1 MNTSLGAA
9 IFLPLPFPL
18 FFAASATFAPS
29 AFKNL
34 LFHPLSPSPSSP
46 SYPCIVTQNPLILIV
61 LALISAQAFAQTET
75 ELSDD
80 GTWQSTTTQ
89 DLGPDAQIMADA
101 QRSIAEGDPGKAVSK
116 LSKWLEKNKR
126 TRSTHIAQAYYLR
139 GLAHLQ
145 NDREYKALFDFELV
159 IRDFSDSEYYTK
171 SVHREYDIAKL
182 YLAGL
187 KRRFLGVR
195 FETGRPIAEELLIR
209 TQERLPGSQLAET
222 AALDLANHYYDRR
235 QLKLAAEMYEIFRIN
250 HPNSRDLRYAMLRE
264 IECNIARFKG
274 PRYDGSGL
282 LDAKLLIEQYRLN
295 YPGES
300 IRSGVTDGLDA
311 WIDESA
317 AQQALDTAEWYLKT
331 NDLPSAKFILARLL
345 RRHPATIAA
354 NQALDLMLEHQ
365 WLTFDDSPQNT
376 GSETIAP

>member
-1 MNTSLGAA
+1 MYTIKLIAA
-9 IFLPLPFPL
+9 ALLI
-18 FFAASATFAPS
+18 ASPA
-29 AFKNL
+29 
-34 LFHPLSPSPSSP
+34 
-46 SYPCIVTQNPLILIV
+46 I
-61 LALISAQAFAQTET
+61 AQTET
-75 ELSDD
+75 ELTDD
-80 GTWQSTTTQ
+80 GSWQTTAAPEP
-89 DLGPDAQIMADA
+89 GSDAEVMADA
-101 QRSIAEGDPGKAVSK
+101 QRYIAEGNPGKAVSK
-116 LSKWLEKNKR
+116 LSNWIEKNKR
-126 TRSTHIAQAYYLR
+126 SRTPYIAQAYYLR
-139 GLAHLQ
+139 GLARLE

-171 SVHREYDIAKL
+171 AVHREYDIAKL

-187 KRRFLGVR
+187 KRRFLGIR
-195 FETGRPIAEELLIR
+195 FESGRPIGEELLIR

-222 AALDLANHYYDRR
+222 AALDLANHYYNRR

-250 HPNSRDLRYAMLRE
+250 HPDSRDLRYAMLRE

-282 LDAKLLIEQYRLN
+282 LDAKLLIEEYRRD

-317 AQQALDTAEWYLKT
+317 AQQALDTAKWYIKT
-331 NDLPSAKFILARLL
+331 DDLPSAQFILARLL

-354 NQALDLMLEHQ
+354 NQALDLMLEYG
-365 WLTFDDSPQNT
+365 WLTFDESVPDQP
-376 GSETIAP
+376 ETEAADQ

>member
-1 MNTSLGAA
+1 MT
-9 IFLPLPFPL
+9 
-18 FFAASATFAPS
+18 T
-29 AFKNL
+29 
-34 LFHPLSPSPSSP
+34 
-46 SYPCIVTQNPLILIV
+46 NPLKLIV
-61 LALISAQAFAQTET
+61 LALLLSSATVAPTAAQSTES
-75 ELSDD
+75 ELSTD
-80 GTWQSTTTQ
+80 GSWETTSTPEP
-89 DLGPDAQIMADA
+89 GSDAALMADA
-101 QRSIAEGDPGKAVSK
+101 QRYIAEGNPGKAVSK
-116 LSKWLEKNKR
+116 LSNWIEINKR
-126 TRSTHIAQAYYLR
+126 SRTPYIAQAYYLR
-139 GLAHLQ
+139 GLARLE
-145 NDREYKALFDFELV
+145 NDREYKALFDFEII

-171 SVHREYDIAKL
+171 AIEREYDIATL

-195 FETGRPIAEELLIR
+195 FETGRPLGEELLIR

-222 AALDLANHYYDRR
+222 AALDLANHYYNRR

-250 HPNSRDLRYAMLRE
+250 HPNSRQLRYAMLRE

-282 LDAKLLIEQYRLN
+282 LDAKILIEQYRRD

-317 AQQALDTAEWYLKT
+317 AQQALDTAKWYLKVD
-331 NDLPSAKFILARLL
+331 DLSSAKFILARLL

-354 NQALDLMLEHQ
+354 DQALDLMLENG
-365 WLTFDDSPQNT
+365 WLTFDVEEADAEKTETKAQSDSQTEADPT
-376 GSETIAP
+376 